1 MSNKAYDILKK
12 VSLMAVPLVTLVTAL
27 SEIWGFAYG
36 TEICATISALG
47 IFLGAALDIS
57 TRKYNAD
64 MAEHAD
70 DPDEGRG

>member
-12 VSLMAVPLVTLVTAL
+12 VSLMAVPPVTLVTAL
-27 SEIWGFAYG
+27 SEIWGFDYG